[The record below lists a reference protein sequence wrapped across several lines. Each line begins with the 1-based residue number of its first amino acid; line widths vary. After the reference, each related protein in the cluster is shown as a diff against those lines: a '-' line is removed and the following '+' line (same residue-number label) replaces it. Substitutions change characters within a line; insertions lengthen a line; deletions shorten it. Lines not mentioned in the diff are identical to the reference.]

1 MRALPR
7 VLASVLFGYVAL
19 SAVNC
24 FIANVSSSPSR
35 SHPGYLV
42 GQAPGSHRG
51 RLPNKAVA
59 EPEVLT
65 LEKPVAEAVDD
76 SVVVERA
83 RTEVTDVAE
92 LQAATNPV
100 ENRKLRAAI
109 ESIQLDQEALRMST
123 PLLSIKTILAT
134 GSAAGLSALATLV
147 AASPELFVWLPP
159 LTTLIFLYSSLSESA
174 AGRYRA
180 KSKYNYGQASRIAAL
195 AESSLATA
203 EAKTV
208 FFPFGVGL
216 TAITSAACVSLR
228 IFNEKIGDF
237 LPEGE
242 SFSTIL
248 AGDNVILI
256 LLATASVYG
265 AILTSLTYVA
275 TRAALILDESIQN
288 SAPSDWEA
296 GRLPKRAKEPTPEDE
311 RNVVLA
317 TIFFCLVPVPFI
329 VDGVDFN
336 LASTNPLLFNKELQE
351 LLDNASV
358 VISASAAA
366 QAAVAF
372 LLGER
377 DFTDAE
383 QRCAQQS
390 KQAALAEMFCAQ
402 AQEEAAIIPVRS
414 AVSAAARGAA
424 DLVIEFSRLAAVF
437 FPWGSVQQAFQS
449 ILNTKLVRVESDAA
463 TKEARQVKY
472 GPKVTRNRNAID
484 ASLVEIGRLQKE
496 AFPADSDMRN
506 KILALEVGET
516 KTFKI
521 RSKEG
526 RREVHLVAAELGMFS
541 QSKTVNDQRVVEVK
555 NTGRD
560 KMVLDED
567 TLSISDAIVQDVV
580 EPVQKEAQIGIAEG
594 IPEEWSP
601 WISSAAVAAA
611 SVQAAPAVLGAD
623 ASQVVLPLVTG
634 GIGLLTVWQERV
646 GREQV
651 AYAKKDAALL
661 QQRHAEAEALC
672 GLAALS
678 ASALPTYVA
687 VAAVAGGVAAVGFLG
702 HFGGAV
708 GWACE
713 LPTLGVSMVTL
724 VLALERQEL
733 VEKYT
738 LGAARVVGGEPPVK
752 ARLRAQRLWLV
763 VPILVMLLPET
774 LIRRCCAANAL
785 ITAELGFVLANCA
798 RQLSFGEYFAAR
810 TRRVHSRTDAWAQVA
825 TACSRSLPLTSA
837 LALTNTLIS
846 TTLGAVSVSFGGIF
860 PIFGL
865 AVCVRAVQKAVESR
879 ESAALTRREG
889 MDAQKLGKTFPPYS
903 DLEVQDDDFIP
914 QTPTV
919 AKRIREDLKL
929 LAPRQVRSAI
939 GKAFKGFLRIFSES
953 KPEKEFAETPDA
965 KVIKRVQA
973 DLEELRVTVRGNERS
988 WLRVGSVVGLL
999 TASSILA
1006 PFLLSELLTE
1016 VIVPL
1021 AGTVLTVFVVFAE
1034 SEARSSVAQAKVR
1047 AAQLN
1052 EQMSTMEELVSISS
1066 LWKSYLMA
1074 MVGIADCNAILG
1086 LVLHSKWNVIK
1097 WHPALVYLQDGAQ
1110 LLVAITSIF
1119 IAALA
1124 ARRMLQ
1130 VREWAQSVEKI
1141 AGDNFSEETLAG
1153 IRQTSPMEV
1162 DAGKGV
1168 YPLSKRQKLF
1178 VVLAAILPPVLLL
1191 VFPLG
1196 EELGEKCVDAS
1207 GAAALVVALTM
1218 VQAERVSCR
1227 AERTQASCKR
1237 AASLCEAFANRA
1249 EQQGALLP
1257 FNSAVAIAIAGVI
1270 TFLTELN
1277 PITAAALTV
1286 FQAMS
1291 WVVASR
1297 KGVAAKFESR
1307 ASLQVRSRFSSRGT
1321 SAATGTIGQRFK
1333 SFIIG

>member
-1 MRALPR
+1 MRALRALPR
-7 VLASVLFGYVAL
+7 ALISTAFGYLAL
-19 SAVNC
+19 SAVNS
-24 FIANVSSSPSR
+24 FIVVKTPAAH
-35 SHPGYLV
+35 HPGYLV
-42 GQAPGSHRG
+42 GRAPGSSRG
-51 RLPNKAVA
+51 RPIRAVA
-59 EPEVLT
+59 EASAETLT
-65 LEKPVAEAVDD
+65 VEKPTDPT
-76 SVVVERA
+76 VVERA
-83 RTEVTDVAE
+83 RKEVTDI
-92 LQAATNPV
+92 TDTGRPV

-109 ESIQLDQEALRMST
+109 ESIELDQESLRMST
-123 PLLSIKTILAT
+123 PLLSMKTILAA
-134 GSAAGLSALATLV
+134 GSAAGLSALATLA

-159 LTTLIFLYSSLSESA
+159 LTTVIFLYSSLSESA

-180 KSKYNYGQASRIAAL
+180 KSKYNYAQASRIAAL
-195 AESSLATA
+195 AESSLAGA
-203 EAKTV
+203 EARTV

-216 TAITSAACVSLR
+216 TAITAAACVSLR

-242 SFSTIL
+242 SFSTLL
-248 AGDNVILI
+248 AGDNIILI
-256 LLATASVYG
+256 LLATTSVVG
-265 AILTSLTYVA
+265 AVLTSLTYVS
-275 TRAALILDESIQN
+275 TRAALVLDESIQ
-288 SAPSDWEA
+288 SAALSDWEA
-296 GRLPKRAKEPTPEDE
+296 GRLPKRAKEPTQEDE

-317 TIFFCLVPVPFI
+317 TIFFCIVPIPFI
-329 VDGVDFN
+329 VSGVDFS
-336 LASTNPLLFNKELQE
+336 LASTNPLLFNKGLQQ
-351 LLDNASV
+351 LLDDASV

-372 LLGER
+372 LLGEK

-383 QRCAQQS
+383 QRCAMQS
-390 KQAALAEMFCAQ
+390 KQAALSEMFCAQ
-402 AQEEAAIIPVRS
+402 AQQEAAIIPVRS
-414 AVSAAARGAA
+414 AMSAAARGAA
-424 DLVIEFSRLAAVF
+424 DLVVEFSRLAAVL

-449 ILNTKLVRVESDAA
+449 ILNTKLVRVETDAA
-463 TKEARQVKY
+463 TNEARMVKY
-472 GPKVTRNRNAID
+472 GPKVTRNRGAID
-484 ASLVEIGRLQKE
+484 SSLVEIGRLQKE
-496 AFPADSDMRN
+496 VFPSDSDMRDEIAGL
-506 KILALEVGET
+506 KVGET
-516 KTFKI
+516 KIFKI

-526 RREVHLVAAELGMFS
+526 RREVHLTAAELGMVS
-541 QSKTVNDQRVVEVK
+541 QSKTTQKNQRVVEVK
-555 NTGRD
+555 NMGRD
-560 KMVLDED
+560 ALADEEIPTLAESLVVDVL
-567 TLSISDAIVQDVV
+567 
-580 EPVQKEAQIGIAEG
+580 EPVKKEAQTGLTQG
-594 IPEEWSP
+594 IPQEWSP
-601 WISSAAVAAA
+601 WITSAAAAAA

-702 HFGGAV
+702 NFGGAV

-713 LPTLGVSMVTL
+713 MPTLIISMLTL

-733 VEKYT
+733 VEKYI
-738 LGAARVVGGEPPVK
+738 LGAARVVGGKPPQK
-752 ARLRAQRLWLV
+752 AWLRAQRLWLLIPV
-763 VPILVMLLPET
+763 LVMLLPET

-798 RQLSFGEYFAAR
+798 RQLSFGEYYAAR

-865 AVCVRAVQKAVESR
+865 AVCIRAVQKAVESR
-879 ESAALTRREG
+879 ESAVLTRKEG
-889 MDAQKLGKTFPPYS
+889 RDAQQLGQTFPPYS
-903 DLEVQDDDFIP
+903 KLDVKDDELVFES
-914 QTPTV
+914 PTV
-919 AKRIREDLKL
+919 GKRIREDLKML
-929 LAPRQVRSAI
+929 TPNKLRS
-939 GKAFKGFLRIFSES
+939 GFGRLVKGFMRIFSET
-953 KPEKEFAETPDA
+953 KPEKEFADSPAT
-965 KVIKRVQA
+965 KVVKRVQA
-973 DLEELRVTVRGNERS
+973 DLEELRVTVRGNEQG
-988 WLRVGSVVGLL
+988 WLRVGSVVGIL
-999 TASSILA
+999 TGASILA

-1034 SEARSSVAQAKVR
+1034 SEARSSVAQAKVH

-1086 LVLHSKWNVIK
+1086 LVLHSKWNAVK
-1097 WHPALVYLQDGAQ
+1097 WHSVLIYVQNGAQ
-1110 LLVAITSIF
+1110 LLVAFSSIVIT
-1119 IAALA
+1119 ALA

-1130 VREWAQSVEKI
+1130 VREWARSVEKI
-1141 AGDNFSEETLAG
+1141 AADNFDAKMLSG
-1153 IRQTSPMEV
+1153 IRQTSPMAV
-1162 DAGKGV
+1162 DAGGGV

-1178 VVLAAILPPVLLL
+1178 VMLAAVLPPLLLL
-1191 VFPLG
+1191 VFPMG

-1218 VQAERVSCR
+1218 VQAERISCQ
-1227 AERTQASCKR
+1227 AERTTASCKR

-1270 TFLTELN
+1270 TFVTELS
-1277 PITAAALTV
+1277 PVTAAALTV

-1291 WVVASR
+1291 WLVASR

-1307 ASLQVRSRFSSRGT
+1307 ASLQVRSRFSLRGI
-1321 SAATGTIGQRFK
+1321 SAATGTMGQRFK
-1333 SFIIG
+1333 SFIIS